1 MIKTI
6 KIDGKDVQ
14 FKASATFAL
23 KYKSYF
29 DKDIL
34 TIILPAMG
42 EVLRGLDSMG
52 IIEETKKNEKTEI
65 TAEFLATILEN
76 LYSVEMV
83 DILQIIWV
91 CAKSADETIPDVE
104 TWIDSFDEFPIFE
117 IALEVF
123 KLILPTF
130 FSKKKLSSIEKMINP
145 NLKKATK

>member
-6 KIDGKDVQ
+6 KIDGKDIQ

-34 TIILPAMG
+34 TIILPAMS
-42 EVLRGLDSMG
+42 EVLRGLDGTG
-52 IIEETKKNEKTEI
+52 IIEESKDKTEI

-117 IALEVF
+117 IAVEVF

-130 FSKKKLSSIEKMINP
+130 FSKKKLGSIEKMINP
-145 NLKKATK
+145 NLKKSTK

>member
-6 KIDGKDVQ
+6 KIDDKDVK

-34 TIILPAMG
+34 TIILPAMS
-42 EVLRGLDSMG
+42 EVLRGLDGTG
-52 IIEETKKNEKTEI
+52 IIEESKDKTEI

-91 CAKSADETIPDVE
+91 CAKSADETIPDVV

-117 IALEVF
+117 IAVEVF

-130 FSKKKLSSIEKMINP
+130 FSKKKLSQIEKKIDP
-145 NLKKATK
+145 KLKKATK

>member
-34 TIILPAMG
+34 TIILPAMS
-42 EVLRGLDSMG
+42 EVLRGLDG
-52 IIEETKKNEKTEI
+52 TGVIEESKDKTEI

-91 CAKSADETIPDVE
+91 CAKSADETIPDIE
-104 TWIDSFDEFPIFE
+104 TWIDSFDEFPVFE
-117 IALEVF
+117 IAVEVF
-123 KLILPTF
+123 KLRLPTF
-130 FSKKKLSSIEKMINP
+130 FSKKKLDQIEKKIDP
-145 NLKKATK
+145 KLKKATK

>member
-6 KIDGKDVQ
+6 KIDGKAVQ

-52 IIEETKKNEKTEI
+52 IIEETKKSEKTEI

-91 CAKSADETIPDVE
+91 CAKSADETIPDVV

-130 FSKKKLSSIEKMINP
+130 FSKKKLSSIEKMINS
-145 NLKKATK
+145 NLKKSTK